1 MSMKFKTGVLGVG
14 NMGQYH
20 VNVLAPL
27 EQAELV
33 GVFDVDKKKAAD
45 VAEKFGIRSFDTME
59 ELLDH
64 VDAVTI
70 AVPTN
75 KHFETASLA
84 IEKGKHVLIEKP
96 ITKSLEEAEKL
107 IEMAKAKDLILQV
120 GHVERFNGAVLELQK
135 IAIDPLLIETR
146 RLSPYTPRITDV
158 GVVLDML
165 IHDLDIVLN
174 LVKSPLK
181 SYSAMGSCV
190 KGEHE
195 DIATI
200 NLEFENGAIA
210 TLIASRLSQTKERK
224 LYITQEKS
232 FIKLNYTTQDI
243 EIHRQATSAHLTTP
257 EEIKYSQES
266 FVENLY
272 IHKDNPLKSEQI
284 HFLEC
289 IHNKTEPQV
298 SNEQDL
304 TTLKIALESINLI
317 QAKNEAKS
325 N

>member
-1 MSMKFKTGVLGVG
+1 MSEQKQFKTGVLGVG

-20 VNVLAPL
+20 VNVLSSID
-27 EQAELV
+27 QVELV
-33 GVFDVDKKKAAD
+33 GVFDTDKKKAAE
-45 VAEKFGIRSFDTME
+45 VAEKFGIKSFDHMD
-59 ELLDH
+59 ELLES
-64 VDAVTI
+64 VDAVTV

-75 KHFETASLA
+75 KHFETASRA
-84 IEKGKHVLIEKP
+84 IELGKHVLIEKP
-96 ITKSLEEAEKL
+96 ITKTLEEAEEL
-107 IEMAKAKDLILQV
+107 IAMAKKNNIILQV

-135 IAIDPLLIETR
+135 IVIDPLLIETR

-165 IHDLDIVLN
+165 IHDLDIVIN
-174 LVKSPLK
+174 LIKSPLK
-181 SYSAMGSCV
+181 SYSAMGSAV

-200 NLEFENGAIA
+200 NLEFENGAVA
-210 TLIASRLSQTKERK
+210 VLIASRISQMKERK

-272 IHKDNPLKSEQI
+272 IHKDNPLKSEQL
-284 HFLEC
+284 HFLDC
-289 IHNKTEPQV
+289 IRNRSHPQV

-304 TTLKIALESINLI
+304 VTLKIALDSIAQI
-317 QAKNEAKS
+317 KGR
-325 N
+325 